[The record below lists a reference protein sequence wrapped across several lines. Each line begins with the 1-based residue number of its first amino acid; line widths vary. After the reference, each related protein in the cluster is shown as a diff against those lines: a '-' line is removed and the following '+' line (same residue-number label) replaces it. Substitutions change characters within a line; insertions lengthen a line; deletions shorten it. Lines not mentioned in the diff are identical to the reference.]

1 MNINMIQ
8 PSDLQ
13 NKITTLQEKLPP
25 ILDDFKKYYVFL
37 NKNPTY
43 SEYQTIYA
51 NLTGNINSIA
61 SELSFISNDVIT
73 NAKSVGDALLKIN
86 TLIESEKNKNL
97 ELKSIESNINNE
109 YNGSKIMI
117 QEYKQIYN
125 ENYIK
130 NVLIFI
136 GIIISGTALVKVFG
150 NKVTNT
156 NTNIN

>member
-1 MNINMIQ
+1 MIQ